1 MFTSQDLNYLK
12 NKGIEL
18 KSIESQV
25 EAFTKG
31 FPFLDIHGPA
41 VPGNGIIQLT
51 LQQQYEY
58 ERRYNEWKGSRVKFV
73 PASGAASRMFKDL
86 FEASVLLS
94 QSYTATLSGN
104 AALFFQNLEK
114 FAFYGPLSRTEGFNP
129 GDRKKVIDLL
139 LGPEGLRY
147 GSLPKGLILFHNYPS
162 GPRTA
167 FEEHLVESAFYCT
180 DPKGLA
186 SLHFTVSE
194 EHVPLFSDLWN
205 KVKSRYQSRFG
216 ITFNVSFSVQD
227 PVTDTI
233 AVDLQNQPFRKNDG
247 TLLFRPGGHGAL
259 LENLNK
265 IKDDIVFIK
274 NIDNVVPEPLL
285 SPVIH
290 WKKVLAGLLLECRK
304 KISDYLADLQ
314 NGAEPLR
321 MKEIAAFLEEKF
333 CITHPAVDPDNY
345 RSYLYSKLNRP
356 LRVCGMVPAAGEP
369 GGGPFR
375 VTDNDGA
382 GSLQILESVQLQR
395 PYPASTHFNPVD
407 IVCSCKAY
415 DGTSYHL
422 PAFRDDSTGFISQKS
437 MEGRELKALELPGLW
452 NGGMSRWNTLFVE
465 VPPATFNPVKTV
477 TDLLRKEHNY

>member
-1 MFTSQDLNYLK
+1 MNYLK
-12 NKGIEL
+12 KKGIEL
-18 KSIESQV
+18 SVIESQLD
-25 EAFTKG
+25 AFTKG
-31 FPFLDIHGPA
+31 FPFLDVNGPA
-41 VPGNGIIQLT
+41 VPGNGIIQLS

-86 FEASVLLS
+86 FEASSLLS
-94 QSYTATLSGN
+94 KSCTATLSGN
-104 AALFFQNLEK
+104 ATRFFDNLGK
-114 FAFYGPLSRTEGFNP
+114 FAFYGPLSRMEGFNP
-129 GDRKKVIDLL
+129 SEKKKVIDLL
-139 LGPEGLRY
+139 LGSEGLQY

-167 FEEHLVESAFYCT
+167 FEEHFVESAFYCT

-186 SLHFTVSE
+186 NLHFTVSQ
-194 EHVPLFSDLWN
+194 EHLSLFSNLWN
-205 KVKSRYQSRFG
+205 SVKARYQSRFG

-227 PVTDTI
+227 PATDTI
-233 AVDLQNQPFRKNDG
+233 AVDLENQPFRKNDG
-247 TLLFRPGGHGAL
+247 SLLFRPGGHGAL
-259 LENLNK
+259 LENLANM
-265 IKDDIVFIK
+265 KDDIVFIK

-321 MKEIAAFLEEKF
+321 LKEIASFLEERF
-333 CITHPAVDPDNY
+333 YITHPPVDPDNY

-356 LRVCGMVPAAGEP
+356 VRVCGMVPAAGEP

-395 PYPASTHFNPVD
+395 PYPESTHFNPVD

-415 DGTSYHL
+415 DGNSYRL
-422 PAFRDDSTGFISQKS
+422 TDFRDDSTGFISQKS
-437 MEGRELKALELPGLW
+437 LEGRELKALELPGLW
-452 NGGMSRWNTLFVE
+452 NGGMSRWNTVFVE